1 MTTNV
6 RWDRVEALFHQL
18 ADLAPREREARL
30 SAYSVD
36 DDPLRR
42 EVLALLT
49 AHDASGPLG
58 RLSNEPER
66 LPTLEWVG
74 PYRLLRKLGEGG
86 MGVVYLA
93 ERSGD
98 GFTQTVALK
107 LIRGGFATAS
117 LETRLA
123 EERRILAK
131 LEHPGI
137 ARFIDGGSTPSGQ
150 PFVAMEY
157 IEGVDLVQYCANH
170 GLSLRRRLALFAA
183 VCDAVHYAH
192 QQLVV
197 HRDLKPGNIL
207 VAKDGRPKL
216 LDFGLAKVLEDD
228 GSLDATQTAP
238 WVTLAY
244 ASPEQL
250 RRGRMSTLTDIYA
263 LGVVL
268 YELLTG
274 RRPHEMTGLAP
285 AEMVRVV
292 CEETAK
298 PPSAVALTDASGGMS
313 GERLRRSIRGDL
325 DVISLKSLAKEPG
338 RRYDSAGALAEDVR
352 RYLDG
357 RPVLARPDSVWYR
370 ASKFA
375 ARHRAGVAAA
385 GLIVL
390 FLTAGLGVALWQANV
405 ARAARH
411 RAEAALRQ
419 SDDVTSFL
427 LGLVA
432 ASDPTS
438 ALVDTVAAREI
449 LRRGTAEAERLSA
462 QPALQARMF
471 DALGEI
477 DDKLGRHADAERL
490 LTRSLALRRSTFGP
504 LHIDVA
510 LSLQR
515 LGTHYRGMSVYA
527 RAESLYHESLDMKQ
541 RLLGPDD
548 PAIAETLGLLGFLMP
563 YLGRVSESEAYY
575 RRGVAMLR
583 RTLPA
588 TDDRLTAALIP
599 LATALSRTGKVDE
612 SESTL
617 REAIELRQV
626 AHGPQHASVAEAQIF
641 LADLLTLKRA
651 RYDEAE
657 RLYRDALAVQRNEYG
672 DRSLQLVHAMNSL
685 VDIVEMQ
692 GHTGEAEKMLRDI
705 LSIRL
710 ATLGPRHEQVG
721 ESKAS
726 LAAFLHRHHRDVES
740 ETLYREAL
748 ADYGASV
755 GTEHA
760 LYAGATADLAN
771 MLADI
776 GRYRE
781 ADKLFLDA
789 IALQLRLS
797 GTRHARLA
805 IWYTDRSRVLT
816 SMRRYPEAE
825 ADLTRALD
833 VLRGQRPDEHPDT
846 QRVLRQFVALYREW
860 RRPEDANRY
869 ARRLIPEGGRA
880 R

>member
-6 RWDRVEALFHQL
+6 QWDRVEELFHQL
-18 ADLAPREREARL
+18 AGLEPREREARL
-30 SAYSVD
+30 SAYSAE

-107 LIRGGFATAS
+107 LIRGGFATSS
-117 LETRLA
+117 LETRLL

-157 IEGVDLVQYCANH
+157 IEGVDLVQYCATH

-298 PPSAVALTDASGGMS
+298 PPSAVAQTDASGSMS

-325 DVISLKSLAKEPG
+325 DVISLKALAKEPG
-338 RRYDSAGALAEDVR
+338 RRYDSAGALAEDIR

-385 GLIVL
+385 GLVVL
-390 FLTAGLGVALWQANV
+390 FLTAGLGVVLWQASV
-405 ARAARH
+405 ARAARQ
-411 RAEAALRQ
+411 RAEAAMRQ
-419 SDDVTSFL
+419 SDGVTSFL
-427 LGLVA
+427 LGLVG

-438 ALVDTVAAREI
+438 ALVDTIAAREI
-449 LRRGTAEAERLSA
+449 LRRGTAEAERLTG
-462 QPALQARMF
+462 QPGLQARMF

-477 DDKLGRHADAERL
+477 YDKLGRHADAERL
-490 LTRSLALRRSTFGP
+490 LTRALALRRSTFGP
-504 LHIDVA
+504 VHIDVA

-515 LGTHYRGMSVYA
+515 LGTHYRGMSMYA
-527 RAESLYHESLDMKQ
+527 RAESLYHASLDMKQ

-563 YLGRVSESEAYY
+563 YLGRVAESEAYY
-575 RRGVAMLR
+575 RRSVAMLR

-599 LATALSRTGKVDE
+599 LATALSRTGKIDE

-617 REAIELRQV
+617 REAIALRQV

-651 RYDEAE
+651 RYGEAE
-657 RLYRDALAVQRNEYG
+657 RLYRDALAVQRSEYG
-672 DRSLQLVHAMNSL
+672 ERSLQLVHAMNSL

-692 GHTGEAEKMLRDI
+692 GHTGEAEKLLRDI

-726 LAAFLHRHHRDVES
+726 LAAFLHRHHRNVES

-789 IALQLRLS
+789 IALQQRLS

-825 ADLTRALD
+825 ADLNRALD
-833 VLRGQRPDEHPDT
+833 VLRGQRPDEPPDT
-846 QRVLRQFVALYREW
+846 QRVLRHFVALYRAW
-860 RRPEDANRY
+860 DRPADADRY
-869 ARRLIPEGGRA
+869 ARRLIPEGERA

>member
-1 MTTNV
+1 MTTSV
-6 RWDRVEALFHQL
+6 RWDRVEEVFHQL
-18 ADLAPREREARL
+18 ADLTPRERETRL
-30 SAYSVD
+30 LAYAAED
-36 DDPLRR
+36 EPLRR
-42 EVLALLT
+42 EVLGLLA
-49 AHDASGPLG
+49 AHDAPGPLG
-58 RLSNEPER
+58 RLSSEPER

-98 GFTQTVALK
+98 GFKQTVALK

-117 LETRLA
+117 LETRLL
-123 EERRILAK
+123 EERRILAR

-150 PFVAMEY
+150 PYVAMEY
-157 IEGVDLVQYCANH
+157 IEGVDLVQYCATR

-207 VAKDGRPKL
+207 VTKDGRPKL

-228 GSLDATQTAP
+228 GSMDATQTAP

-250 RRGRMSTLTDIYA
+250 RRGRISTLTDIYA

-292 CEETAK
+292 CEENAK
-298 PPSAVALTDASGGMS
+298 PPSAVAEVDVSGDMS
-313 GERLRRSIRGDL
+313 AERLRRSIRGDL
-325 DVISLKSLAKEPG
+325 DVISLKALAKEPD

-375 ARHRAGVAAA
+375 VRHRAGVAAA
-385 GLIVL
+385 GLVLL
-390 FLTAGLGVALWQANV
+390 FLTAGLGVALWQASV

-449 LRRGTAEAERLSA
+449 LRRGTAEAERLGA

-477 DDKLGRHADAERL
+477 YDKLGRHADAERL
-490 LTRSLALRRSTFGP
+490 LTRSLALRRAALGP
-504 LHIDVA
+504 VHVDVA
-510 LSLQR
+510 LSLQK
-515 LGTHYRGMSVYA
+515 LGTHYRGMSAYP
-527 RAESLYHESLDMKQ
+527 RAESLYLASLAMKQ

-548 PAIAETLGLLGFLMP
+548 PAIAETLSLLGYLMP
-563 YLGRVSESEAYY
+563 YFGRVREGEAYY
-575 RRGVAMLR
+575 RRAVATLR
-583 RTLPA
+583 RTLPP
-588 TDDRLTAALIP
+588 TDDRFTATLIP
-599 LATALSRTGKVDE
+599 LATALSRSGKFQE
-612 SESTL
+612 SETTL
-617 REAIELRQV
+617 REAIELRRI
-626 AHGPQHASVAEAQIF
+626 AHGEHHPSVAEAQIF
-641 LADLLTLKRA
+641 LADLLVRQHT
-651 RYDEAE
+651 RYAEAE
-657 RLYRDALAVQRNEYG
+657 RLYRDALAVERNEYG
-672 DRSLQLVHAMNSL
+672 NHSLQLVHAMNSL
-685 VDIVEMQ
+685 ADIVEMQ
-692 GHTGEAEKMLRDI
+692 GHTAEAEKLLRDI
-705 LSIRL
+705 LDIRL
-710 ATLGPRHEQVG
+710 ASLGPAHEGVA
-721 ESKAS
+721 ESKVA
-726 LAAFLHRHHRDVES
+726 LGVFLHRQKRDVEA
-740 ETLYREAL
+740 EAFIRDGL
-748 ADYGASV
+748 KTYARSV

-760 LYAGATADLAN
+760 LYAGATLDLAN
-771 MLADI
+771 LLTDM
-776 GRYRE
+776 GRYGE
-781 ADKLFLDA
+781 ADKAYLDA
-789 IALQLRLS
+789 IALHGRLS
-797 GTRHARLA
+797 GGVRRGDWVAERARL
-805 IWYTDRSRVLT
+805 LT
-816 SMRRYPEAE
+816 LMGRYQEAE
-825 ADLTRALD
+825 AQFVRALGLLD
-833 VLRGQRPDEHPDT
+833 SQHQNEHPDV
-846 QRVLRQFVALYREW
+846 QRALRLFVALYRAW
-860 RRPEDANRY
+860 GRPQDAKRY
-869 ARRLIPEGGRA
+869 AQRLIPEGERV

>member
-1 MTTNV
+1 VTTSV
-6 RWDRVEALFHQL
+6 RWDRVEEVFHQL
-18 ADLAPREREARL
+18 VDLTPQERESRL
-30 SAYSVD
+30 LAYAAED
-36 DDPLRR
+36 EPLRR
-42 EVLALLT
+42 EVLALLA
-49 AHDASGPLG
+49 AHDATGPLG
-58 RLSNEPER
+58 RLSSEPER

-86 MGVVYLA
+86 MGIVYLA

-98 GFTQTVALK
+98 GFKQTVALK

-117 LETRLA
+117 LETRLL

-157 IEGVDLVQYCANH
+157 IEGVDLVQYCATR

-207 VAKDGRPKL
+207 VTKDGRPKL

-228 GSLDATQTAP
+228 GSMDATQTAP

-250 RRGRMSTLTDIYA
+250 RRGRISTLTDIYA

-292 CEETAK
+292 CEVTAK
-298 PPSAVALTDASGGMS
+298 PPSAVAETDVSGNMS
-313 GERLRRSIRGDL
+313 AERLRRSIRGDL
-325 DVISLKSLAKEPG
+325 DVISLKALAKEPE
-338 RRYDSAGALAEDVR
+338 RRYGSAGVLAEDIR

-370 ASKFA
+370 TSKFA

-385 GLIVL
+385 ALVLL
-390 FLTAGLGVALWQANV
+390 FLTAGLGVALWQASV

-438 ALVDTVAAREI
+438 ALIDTVAAREI
-449 LRRGTAEAERLSA
+449 LRRGTAEAERLGA

-477 DDKLGRHADAERL
+477 YDKLGRHSDAERL
-490 LTRSLALRRSTFGP
+490 LTRSLALRQATFGP
-504 LHIDVA
+504 VHLDVA

-515 LGTHYRGMSVYA
+515 LGTHYRGMSAYT
-527 RAESLYHESLDMKQ
+527 RAESLYLASLEMKQ
-541 RLLGPDD
+541 RLLGPED
-548 PAIAETLGLLGFLMP
+548 PAIAETLSLLGFLMP
-563 YLGRVSESEAYY
+563 YFGRVSESEAYY
-575 RRGVAMLR
+575 RRAVAMLR
-583 RTLPA
+583 RTIPA
-588 TDDRLTAALIP
+588 TDDRLSTTLIP
-599 LATALSRTGKVDE
+599 LATSLSRSGKFQE
-612 SESTL
+612 SETTL
-617 REAIELRQV
+617 REAIELRRI
-626 AHGPQHASVAEAQIF
+626 AHGPQHPSVAEAQIF
-641 LADLLTLKRA
+641 LADLLVLQRT
-651 RYDEAE
+651 RYAEAE
-657 RLYRDALAVQRNEYG
+657 RLYRDALAVERTEYG
-672 DRSLQLVHAMNSL
+672 NRSLQLVHAMNSL
-685 VDIVEMQ
+685 ADIVEMQ
-692 GHTGEAEKMLRDI
+692 GHAAEAEKMLREIIDI
-705 LSIRL
+705 RM
-710 ATLGPRHEQVG
+710 ATLGPAHEGVG
-721 ESKAS
+721 ESKAA
-726 LAAFLHRHHRDVES
+726 LAVFLHRQKRYAES
-740 ETLYREAL
+740 EAL
-748 ADYGASV
+748 IRDALKTYSKSV

-760 LYAGATADLAN
+760 MYAGATVDLAN
-771 MLADI
+771 LLTDMGRYAEADKLYLDAI
-776 GRYRE
+776 ALHERLSGRVRRADWLTERARLLTLMGRYRE
-781 ADKLFLDA
+781 AE
-789 IALQLRLS
+789 ALL
-797 GTRHARLA
+797 
-805 IWYTDRSRVLT
+805 V
-816 SMRRYPEAE
+816 
-825 ADLTRALD
+825 RALD
-833 VLRGQRPDEHPDT
+833 IFATQRPNGHPDV
-846 QRVLRQFVALYREW
+846 QRALRVFVALYRAW
-860 RRPEDANRY
+860 GRPQDANRY
-869 ARRLIPEGGRA
+869 AQRLIPEGERA